1 MNDMRLVLK
10 IFFILVLIL
19 LIIPIFILSCKCFDS
34 DFRENIYK
42 ISNFKS
48 MKETI
53 SSFLELF
60 KSFILDYKSLIL
72 FFIFIVIMIA
82 IPFAIQVNFLDI
94 GTVLKGYIK
103 IGTPSEW
110 FGFWSS
116 YVGSI
121 LPIAFAYLNTKMQL
135 KMSSYKADIIQLIS
149 FKYDTKKYASK
160 ISNYKVSILNLMY
173 NYSSKKDQLT
183 AKFKEYLQDY
193 NEYNEKISYVTI
205 TTNRSTYKKI
215 NPILTNFFKNND
227 QFNRLIDSIN
237 KNGFNPVSNYP
248 DLAKEYLDNIY
259 QELEYNIPI
268 KINKLMEKL
277 QDKAS

>member
-1 MNDMRLVLK
+1 M
-10 IFFILVLIL
+10 
-19 LIIPIFILSCKCFDS
+19 
-34 DFRENIYK
+34 
-42 ISNFKS
+42 
-48 MKETI
+48 
-53 SSFLELF
+53 
-60 KSFILDYKSLIL
+60 
-72 FFIFIVIMIA
+72 
-82 IPFAIQVNFLDI
+82 
-94 GTVLKGYIK
+94 
-103 IGTPSEW
+103 